1 MSETPLLISAWGLC
15 SPTNCPGKLL
25 FVSHPQTH
33 VEIQLSLQA
42 GPRTGWAMAGA
53 DLLNKL
59 MSVSRNRMT
68 VLGSSPFI
76 CLSGALIGLSPWSPR
91 EATAVLLFMLQGS
104 LLGQAEARLQMRWSS
119 CLAPSH
125 VLFHFHSFS
134 AEKKDHPIP

>member
-42 GPRTGWAMAGA
+42 GPRTGWAMGGA
-53 DLLNKL
+53 DILSEL
-59 MSVSRNRMT
+59 MSVSRNGAI

-76 CLSGALIGLSPWSPR
+76 CLSEALIGLSPWSPR